1 MNKRLDDITMHHS
14 TSIDNKYKN
23 IGCAVGLLLL
33 LLPVALFFIM
43 IKLMVLETSYRE
55 DEWIKYQLLTP
66 DILKNAPRL
75 TTDFVINIQARD
87 GNAARVEVIKFHGT
101 QDTLTLEHYLV
112 SLGYYP
118 VTEPFRAEIWYS
130 PDNQFSAQVLRD
142 SSDQSVSLA
151 IFDEPAPLSVRKARD

>member
-1 MNKRLDDITMHHS
+1 MM
-14 TSIDNKYKN
+14 DNKYKN
-23 IGCAVGLLLL
+23 IGCAVGMLLLL
-33 LLPVALFFIM
+33 MLVGLFFGM
-43 IKLMVLETSYRE
+43 LKLITLDTEYTE
-55 DEWIKYQLLTP
+55 KEWLKYHLLTP
-66 DILKNAPRL
+66 DELRHAPRL
-75 TTDFVINIQARD
+75 TTDYTIRIRARD
-87 GNAARVEVIKFHGT
+87 GNAAGIAVIKFHGT

-130 PDNQFSAQVLRD
+130 PDNQFSAQVVRD